1 MEVTMSDP
9 RDKPAPEPTR
19 EGGVKSPEQPAP
31 ANENVR
37 VDEVAPKPR
46 EDGREGG
53 MIGEG

>member
-1 MEVTMSDP
+1 MSDP
-9 RDKPAPEPTR
+9 RDKPAPEPKR

-37 VDEVAPKPR
+37 VEEVAPKPR